1 MTKRTSLAATPY
13 VRGIRAGLPMIAGIL
28 LFGLSTG
35 AATAPSGLSLGVL
48 LAMPVVMYAGVGQLV
63 YAQLFALGA
72 PLPSMMLS
80 VMLVNM
86 RFLVYSTIA
95 STWPR
100 PKGIRYRLLAPYFV
114 TETSFGLALREKPE
128 ERLSFMM
135 GAGLVMWICWLV
147 SCVAGVMLASQLP
160 PLKHGYAVPAIVLS
174 PVIAS
179 LLRERK
185 RMATALL
192 ACAIGMAIANMPYR
206 LGPLVAGAI
215 AVTAVVAVAQWR
227 QRP

>member
-1 MTKRTSLAATPY
+1 MTMRTPLADTPY
-13 VRGIRAGLPMIAGIL
+13 VRGIRAGLPMLAGIL

-35 AATAPSGLSLGVL
+35 AATAPSGLSLSVL

-72 PLPSMMLS
+72 PLPSMMLA

-100 PKGIRYRLLAPYFV
+100 PAGGRYRLLAPYFI
-114 TETSFGLALREKPE
+114 TENSFGLALREKRE
-128 ERLSFMM
+128 ERLPFMM
-135 GAGLVMWICWLV
+135 GVGLTLWVAWLV
-147 SCVAGVMLASQLP
+147 SCIAGVLLASQLP

-174 PVIAS
+174 PVIAT

-192 ACAIGMAIANMPYR
+192 ACAIGMAVASMPYR
-206 LGPLVAGAI
+206 LGPLVAGLSAV
-215 AVTAVVAVAQWR
+215 AVVTAATQLWR
-227 QRP
+227 RR